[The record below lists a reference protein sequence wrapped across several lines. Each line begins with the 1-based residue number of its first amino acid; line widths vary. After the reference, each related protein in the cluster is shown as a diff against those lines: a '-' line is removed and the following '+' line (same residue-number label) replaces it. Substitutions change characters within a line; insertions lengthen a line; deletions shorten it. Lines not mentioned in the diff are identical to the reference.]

1 MPLSENELRLID
13 NMLQGDRVSLARL
26 ITLAECRHPS
36 TPQVLKRLISGAERA
51 YIIGITGPPGA
62 GKSTIT
68 NKLIQ
73 RYRKAGKK
81 VGVLVVESS
90 SPSTGGA
97 ILGDR
102 IRMHDHALDD
112 GVFIRSISTRG
123 THGGLARATKDIIK
137 LMSAYGM
144 DYVIV
149 ETVGVGQTEL
159 DIVSV
164 ADSVLVVL
172 VPEAGDEVQAMKAGL
187 MEIADIF
194 VVNKADREGAR
205 LLSKEIRQIVSLKSG
220 GRDWLKP
227 VILSSAIRGEG
238 IEEIQERIE
247 EHKAYLSES
256 GGLEI
261 KREKRRQEEFSEII
275 KEVLEKRVADIMDDE
290 EVKKIFSRV
299 REGDLDPYE
308 AARLVLTKIAVS

>member
-1 MPLSENELRLID
+1 MPLSENELRLIE

-36 TPQVLKRLISGAERA
+36 THQILKRLASKTGKA
-51 YIIGITGPPGA
+51 YIVGITGPPGA
-62 GKSTIT
+62 GKSTIA
-68 NKLIQ
+68 NRLIQ
-73 RYRKAGKK
+73 LYRQAGNK
-81 VGVLVVESS
+81 VGVLAVDPS
-90 SPSTGGA
+90 SPFTGGA

-102 IRMHDHALDD
+102 IRMHDHTLDD

-123 THGGLARATKDIIK
+123 THGGLARATKDIVR

-172 VPEAGDEVQAMKAGL
+172 VPEAGDEVQTMKAGL

-194 VVNKADREGAR
+194 VVNKADRQGAE
-205 LLSKEIRQIVSLKSG
+205 LLSKEIRVIVSLKSG
-220 GRDWLKP
+220 GSEWVMP
-227 VILSSAIRGEG
+227 VLLSSAVRDEG
-238 IEEIQERIE
+238 IKEIQEKIE
-247 EHKAYLSES
+247 EHKTYLGES
-256 GGLEI
+256 GRLQV
-261 KREKRRQEEFSEII
+261 KREKGREEEFIEII
-275 KEVLEKRVADIMDDE
+275 KEVFNERLTGVIEDP
-290 EVKKIFSRV
+290 EVKEIFLRV
-299 REGDLDPYE
+299 REGELDPYE
-308 AARLVLTKIAVS
+308 AARLVITKITVS